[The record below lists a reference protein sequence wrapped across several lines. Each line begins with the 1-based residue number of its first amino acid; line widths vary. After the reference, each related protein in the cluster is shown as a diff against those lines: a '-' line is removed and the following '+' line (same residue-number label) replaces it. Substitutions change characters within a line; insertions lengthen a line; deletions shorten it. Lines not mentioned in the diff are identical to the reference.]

1 MKFFEKFNFESD
13 LDNLILSKRQISNI
27 SATLIFIFMLVFI
40 LGYFCGK
47 KNAAEQILDKATNE
61 SFEDKV
67 NYSLFSMY
75 SNSNSEED
83 VVLEEAA
90 NEPVEPAKAVTEE
103 VTMSGPEK
111 NIVGQ
116 VTKER
121 NSPSYYA
128 ALIGFST
135 KKAADSFLAK
145 VSNKGYPIKIKTM
158 KSVTPKGKSVV
169 WYQVIT
175 EQFSDKE
182 SLDKLVKQ
190 IEKNEHL
197 SGSKIIT
204 V

>member
-1 MKFFEKFNFESD
+1 
-13 LDNLILSKRQISNI
+13 
-27 SATLIFIFMLVFI
+27 MLVFA
-40 LGYFCGK
+40 LGYFWGK
-47 KNAAEQILDKATNE
+47 KNAAEQFLDKATNE

-75 SNSNSEED
+75 SNSNSEEE
-83 VVLEEAA
+83 VVLEEVA
-90 NEPVEPAKAVTEE
+90 NEPVKAVVEE
-103 VTMSGPEK
+103 VAAPEPEK
-111 NIVGQ
+111 VIADQAAANQ
-116 VTKER
+116 AAQEKS
-121 NSPSYYA
+121 SPSYYA

-135 KKAADSFLAK
+135 KKAADNFLAK
-145 VSNKGYPIKIKTM
+145 GSNKGYPIKIKTM
-158 KSVTPKGKSVV
+158 KSVTPKGKSVM